1 MKPKEKLKEI
11 FSNRRPID
19 IAIEINGFTGY
30 RTTLIDDLMDEE
42 VMKLLSIHVSPEKT
56 VEEKNN
62 ELKKELLRYGWVS
75 KILKLAEETGI
86 KEPNDFHKFNNWMY
100 SSSIFK
106 KHLNAH
112 SIEELQKVF
121 VQLQG
126 VKSNNAKSS
135 KKPMTKSW
143 WEKSTKNINLN

>member
-19 IAIEINGFTGY
+19 VAIEINGFTGY
-30 RTTLIDDLMDEE
+30 RTTLIDDLTDDE
-42 VMKLLSIHVSPEKT
+42 VVKLLSIYVPSEKT
-56 VEEKNN
+56 VEEENN
-62 ELKKELLRYGWVS
+62 ELKKELLRNGWVS
-75 KILKLAEETGI
+75 KVLKLAEETGI

-100 SSSIFK
+100 NSSVFK

-112 SIEELQKVF
+112 STEELQKVF
-121 VQLQG
+121 LQLQG
-126 VKSNNAKSS
+126 VKSNNTKSA
-135 KKPMTKSW
+135 KKPMTKAW